1 MEQKLS
7 SDLTPIIVTSKIKIT
22 IAGKS
27 WTYRLML
34 RRLILEYVLTIICS
48 VLFKNINLALHEFT
62 TLWGVVLL
70 LIALPFVGG
79 YI

>member
-34 RRLILEYVLTIICS
+34 R
-48 VLFKNINLALHEFT
+48 
-62 TLWGVVLL
+62 
-70 LIALPFVGG
+70 
-79 YI
+79 